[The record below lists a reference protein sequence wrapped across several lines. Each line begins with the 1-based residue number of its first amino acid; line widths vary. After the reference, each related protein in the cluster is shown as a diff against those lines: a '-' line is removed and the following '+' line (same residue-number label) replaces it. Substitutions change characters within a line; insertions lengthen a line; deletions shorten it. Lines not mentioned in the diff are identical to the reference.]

1 MPAAEFDFNS
11 LKEYITSSGDKSL
24 VELAQNHGR
33 RYVGSSSS
41 MTGVLSHFHFLLS
54 QWREVNIDMLSKGF
68 PDKGLRKFTAF
79 QRSPAAIFLRW
90 KNGIYAMDAD
100 KEFASANILSMLGKS
115 MEKLLTLDTPDFER
129 YRKSNPEQIS
139 SEERNAPETFHYS
152 TMGDFLMRAQLDAYD
167 PRLPGS
173 GTFDLKTRAVL
184 SIRMDADNYSD
195 GVGYEIKQNQGEWES
210 YEREYFDMIRAA
222 FLKYSLQVRMGKM
235 DGIFVAFHNVERI
248 FGFQYITLSE
258 MDLAV
263 HNHSDTMFGDQ
274 EFKLSLDLLNK
285 VLDRATKKYPNTVS
299 KSLYLILAL
308 LTSKTLRIHFETRE
322 TQTNFM
328 YIFAEPVTEEHAKE
342 IQSKND
348 VKIEEFERSIL
359 GLHGDKLQDNETDWA
374 DIEAGVQKAM
384 NEDEMSLADSENG
397 ESSNLLDDA
406 NGSLDTTDVS
416 ITNASDNE
424 DEMTLT
430 NSGNTILP
438 TLSDDADSNLY
449 SREIS
454 TIPSHEDDLVDSTI
468 NESTALETQSI
479 DNQIISGAETEDFNK
494 GEEEAIEKCFESEE
508 VDEEADEEAV
518 EDEIGRLEHDS
529 NEGTRKSR
537 EETIQADVGEMG
549 HVAEQEKVTEV
560 EGLMKDNFHDQ
571 GHRPSDGAFENPS
584 SGAATLDQADG
595 QQPINSDPNESQNS
609 DVDAHEEEDVAEK
622 PYFKGDVPFLKS
634 IETERPLNPSDVLAL
649 TLTIRN
655 KVNGKYVPQPRNL
668 KQYDKWEVEYSLTE
682 VSDQSRAS
690 VLYQACQLRRKKLL
704 DAEQKNTENDRYF
717 QMLKR
722 LSQQGKLWR
731 KQIDKQDIGKPR
743 VVLKESTIITE
754 ETEKADSDIKV

>member
-68 PDKGLRKFTAF
+68 PDKGLRKFTTF
-79 QRSPAAIFLRW
+79 QRSPAAIFLKW

-248 FGFQYITLSE
+248 FGFQYITLSD

-263 HNHSDTMFGDQ
+263 HSHSDTMFGDQ

-285 VLDRATKKYPNTVS
+285 VLDRATKKYPDTVS
-299 KSLYLILAL
+299 KSTYLNVAL

-359 GLHGDKLQDNETDWA
+359 GLHGDKLQENETDWA

-397 ESSNLLDDA
+397 ESPNLLDDA
-406 NGSLDTTDVS
+406 IGSLDTTDVS
-416 ITNASDNE
+416 ITNAPDNE

-430 NSGNTILP
+430 NSGNKILP
-438 TLSDDADSNLY
+438 TLADDADFNLY
-449 SREIS
+449 SREVS
-454 TIPSHEDDLVDSTI
+454 TAPSHEDDLADSTI
-468 NESTALETQSI
+468 NESTAFATPSI
-479 DNQIISGAETEDFNK
+479 NNQRNSGAEMEDSKK
-494 GEEEAIEKCFESEE
+494 GEEEAIEKCLES
-508 VDEEADEEAV
+508 EEADEETV
-518 EDEIGRLEHDS
+518 EDEIGRLDQDS

-537 EETIQADVGEMG
+537 EETMQADVEEMG
-549 HVAEQEKVTEV
+549 HVAEQEKVTGI
-560 EGLMKDNFHDQ
+560 EGLVKDNLHDQ
-571 GHRPSDGAFENPS
+571 GHRRPVGAFKNPS
-584 SGAATLDQADG
+584 SSAAMLDQADG
-595 QQPINSDPNESQNS
+595 QQPKNSDPNESQNS
-609 DVDAHEEEDVAEK
+609 DVDIYEEEDVAEK

-634 IETERPLNPSDVLAL
+634 IETERPLGTSDVLAL

-668 KQYDKWEVEYSLTE
+668 KQYEKWEVEYSLTE

-704 DAEQKNTENDRYF
+704 DAEQKNTENDRFF

-722 LSQQGKLWR
+722 MSQQGKLWR

-754 ETEKADSDIKV
+754 ETEKADSDLKV